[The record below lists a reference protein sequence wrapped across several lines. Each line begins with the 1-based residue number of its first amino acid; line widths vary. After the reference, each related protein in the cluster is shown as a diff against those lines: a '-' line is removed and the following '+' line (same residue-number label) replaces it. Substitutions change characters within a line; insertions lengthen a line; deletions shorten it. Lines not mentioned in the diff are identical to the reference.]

1 MPIDNF
7 GRNYDTAPTMEDLLS
22 RTKNTSKKEE
32 KDNKEVDDL
41 IENLGKMSKSFAK
54 AMEDLDK
61 ITKQVNNQIKNNNKQ
76 INQNAKAVQ
85 NNRASFQAQRGG
97 GFNNQF
103 FQAQRGGPPRLPG
116 GPAPA
121 APPAGA
127 GAGARNRFNLG
138 LTGRIRN
145 AAFNM
150 LEPPKELQFM
160 SLQRIPS
167 LFEDSVEILNDF
179 DIMMKRAIYQTT
191 GLGKGAEHIQE
202 AFTRLGETT
211 SRTGFGQEFTQ
222 KQMLK
227 YKVAGIKMDKNLEKS
242 AKKMLNVA
250 VAQLHTERQL
260 GLQAGELDNHFV
272 EMVNHAQM
280 TNSEIN
286 SIGRGMREV
295 ANNTGLTGKAMSEAI
310 SGSKQFRDN
319 LMNAGNL
326 TAESFKN
333 VTQLTASFKKAG
345 VEQLGGEITSYLT
358 DSNKLFSDNAD
369 SIGLLVREA
378 AQLGGVYGK
387 LMTGTITKSEEAMSS
402 FAKGLKQVGANKF
415 GLTMTY
421 KEFKKLSDEE
431 KAELNRRVSIMSA
444 GKTTAGEFLRTV
456 ESAEESGMSFGARI
470 ANIDKERLENTKELN
485 KAVLAGD
492 MAKQKELKNY
502 NQQLDL
508 QKVELKRTKV
518 SGILGDLTAMAEEA
532 QGKKIGDIF
541 GNMMRDKKMSED
553 IAAIHGVSPKQIQ
566 AEKPEIT
573 MQRIIGNQIK
583 DLDMKMKKETGK
595 AFLTPDLEKEF
606 LEAIKPEADSKKMFE
621 LLTKLQ
627 EAEQEVSTSI
637 QENLDPSTRILHRIQ
652 TSVDKIRGLMLIGI
666 QEAKEGIDVGALD
679 TRVGRLMQ
687 SLENEVKKGVR
698 MQSQPVLNPD
708 GSVALNPDGT
718 PKMEDVP
725 VHDSTLDVGSITE
738 RFRNIMGSLFQ
749 IPTLDAPAPAPAPP
763 IPPLAVGSSKIL
775 KDGLAYLH
783 KGEMVVPKEHAEV
796 SDTMGSYKAGLHKES
811 FNAMKSTG
819 FADLTNFYDKKDKNI
834 QKQKNSIFDFM
845 SEKIKKVE
853 SGYNLDYSDEQ
864 WDKIFKATQK
874 ENKKQP
880 FSIFD
885 TLYKGISSIFGFG
898 ADENKKPTARSSDI
912 QTLEYRKSTGNVP
925 DTSNNELIATN
936 GRIQAQISKLVTN
949 KNQLNTVKEEN
960 SSEIVI
966 ILKDIRDSIKK
977 SSMVGGGS
985 YSGDSEIMLLNSNT
999 RNVDPR
1005 LGAMRGGNYTNN
1017 DSIKA
1022 MNY

>member
-41 IENLGKMSKSFAK
+41 IENLGKMSKSFGK
-54 AMEDLDK
+54 AMEDLGK

-103 FQAQRGGPPRLPG
+103 FQAAVGGLPG
-116 GPAPA
+116 GQAPA
-121 APPAGA
+121 NQPGD
-127 GAGARNRFNLG
+127 GFFNAI
-138 LTGRIRN
+138 GRILRIPST
-145 AAFNM
+145 FKKLSV
-150 LEPPKELQFM
+150 LEPPTELQFM
-160 SLQRIPS
+160 PLAKLPS
-167 LFEDSVEILNDF
+167 IIGDSVKSLNDF

-191 GLGKGAEHIQE
+191 GLGKEAEHIQE

-211 SRTGFGQEFTQ
+211 KRTGFGQEFTQ

-227 YKVAGIKMDKNLEKS
+227 YKVAGVKMDKNLEKS

-260 GLQAGELDNHFV
+260 GLQAGELDSHFM

-286 SIGRGMREV
+286 SIGRGMKEV

-310 SGSKQFRDN
+310 SSSKQFRDN

-345 VEQLGGEITSYLT
+345 VEQLGSEITSYLT
-358 DSNKLFSDNAD
+358 DTNKLFSGNAD

-387 LMTGTITKSEEAMSS
+387 LMTGTITKSEEALAS

-431 KAELNRRVSIMSA
+431 KAELNRRVSIMSL

-456 ESAEESGMSFGARI
+456 QSTEEAGMSFGARMK
-470 ANIDKERLENTKELN
+470 NIDEERLTNAKELE
-485 KAVLAGD
+485 KAVKAGD
-492 MAKQKELKNY
+492 AAKIKELKNY
-502 NQQLDL
+502 NKQLGL
-508 QKVELKRTKV
+508 QKVELKRTKA
-518 SGILGDLTAMAEEA
+518 SGILGDLATMAEGAE
-532 QGKKIGDIF
+532 GKKIGDIF
-541 GNMMRDKKMSED
+541 GTMRKDKKMSED
-553 IAAIHGVSPKQIQ
+553 LATMYGVTPEQIQ
-566 AEKPEIT
+566 AEKPEKT
-573 MQRIIGNQIK
+573 MQRLIGNQIM
-583 DLDMKMKKETGK
+583 DLDKRMRKETGK

-652 TSVDKIRGLMLIGI
+652 TSVDKIRGLMLFGI
-666 QEAKEGIDVGALD
+666 QEAKQGIDIGDLD
-679 TRVGRLMQ
+679 AKIGKYMQ
-687 SLENEVKKGVR
+687 ELEKNAMKKVKIENVQKIDPRTGQPQFDASGKPVMEEKEV
-698 MQSQPVLNPD
+698 
-708 GSVALNPDGT
+708 
-718 PKMEDVP
+718 
-725 VHDSTLDVGSITE
+725 DVGVAGSIE
-738 RFRNIMGSLFQ
+738 KRLKESFGDLFNIPS
-749 IPTLDAPAPAPAPP
+749 
-763 IPPLAVGSSKIL
+763 LAVGSRKIL

-783 KGEMVVPKEHAEV
+783 KGEMVVPKEQAKV
-796 SDTMGSYKAGLHKES
+796 SDSMEPYKIGLHKES
-811 FNAMKSTG
+811 FNAMTG
-819 FADLTNFYDKKDKNI
+819 SIDFFNRYDEQNKNM
-834 QKQKNSIFDFM
+834 QMPKNSIFNDM
-845 SEKIKKVE
+845 PKKVKNMGKY
-853 SGYNLDYSDEQ
+853 SSLDISDQEL
-864 WDKIFKATQK
+864 DRILKIMQEERNRQNELKLNK
-874 ENKKQP
+874 NKKQP

-885 TLYKGISSIFGFG
+885 TLYKGISNIFGFG
-898 ADENKKPTARSSDI
+898 AQEENKKPTARSSDI
-912 QTLEYRKSTGNVP
+912 QTLEYRKATGNVP
-925 DTSNNELIATN
+925 DMGNNELVATN

-960 SSEIVI
+960 SSEIVM
-966 ILKDIRDSIKK
+966 ILKDIRDSIKT
-977 SSMVGGGS
+977 SSIGGGGN
-985 YSGDSEIMLLNSNT
+985 YSGDSGIMLLSSTT